1 VADATAPDTVTIR
14 TANAP
19 TSPPAPAVASPSAK
33 QTTWTENAPFALM
46 MVITFGLFASIAM
59 LMFRVVPPENHDI
72 LISVTS
78 SIATVWI
85 AGGAYF
91 FGSNAMSK
99 VKDTALATAVA
110 AMPVPDKTTT
120 TTIAT
125 TAVPVV
131 SVKPVEQPPHA

>member
-1 VADATAPDTVTIR
+1 MADQTTPITTTKTVADAA
-14 TANAP
+14 
-19 TSPPAPAVASPSAK
+19 TSPPASPVASPSAR

-46 MVITFGLFASIAM
+46 MVITCGLFGCIGL
-59 LMFRVVPPENHDI
+59 LMFRSVPSDNHDI

-99 VKDTALATAVA
+99 VKDNALATAVA

-131 SVKPVEQPPHA
+131 GIKPVEQPPA